1 MITHVVKRDGSVQA
15 FDKSK
20 LDHWAEWASE
30 KLSIDWQ
37 AIADKAYLKCNDYCK
52 TSDLQ
57 QAMIDACV
65 VDNASTAH
73 QRMAGRL
80 YIGDVY
86 HRLFGNEWNIPTV
99 RQQHDKLVKLGKI
112 KELRFSAKAWAEF
125 DSFIDHSR
133 DLDLKYSQLVQ
144 LCKKY
149 ALNDAVTGEVYETPQ
164 FLFMRQA
171 LFYGHE
177 LMRACKKDFV
187 SDVKNIYEHLSKE
200 RLCAPTPDHLYVGTI
215 RGTAPSCVVAKSGD
229 SLGSMAA
236 LNQIVWECSAN
247 GSGIGAL
254 MQTRSIGDGIRGS
267 TIEHNGK
274 LEYYRTVMTL
284 ARANQQA
291 GRAGAVT
298 MHYTC
303 LDSEVIEI
311 AALRNPTTVQQ
322 RRLGEMDFSFGSNDY
337 FAEAVRED
345 KEWMLVS
352 LVHAPKLHELLYNPD
367 ITLFEEEYLRV
378 LQDETIPKKMVKA
391 RKIMLAVLT
400 QLVETRQYEHATD
413 ELNRHT
419 PFKDTIYSS
428 NLCVSGDTL
437 ILTEE
442 GNIPIKSVVGTSV
455 NVWNGSEWSS
465 VYVAQTGID
474 ARIIRVELETQG
486 GKYKTYLDCT
496 PYHKWYVDW
505 KCGDENSKGSAG
517 WEGEELELRTVEL
530 DVGDIVASY
539 RLPDGNLIDDLKVV
553 SVKYLAG
560 AHATY
565 CFNEPKR
572 HRGIFNGILT
582 GQCQEIALPTKEY
595 VNVPELYEE
604 RWVASSEKPDDGEI
618 ATCNLM
624 GINVANTYG
633 DDKLYEEVAYYAL
646 LMIGIKILTS
656 KYPFEHMRATSI
668 KRMSAGVSMLS
679 LAHLMAKNGMKYS
692 SLWGKKFIH
701 RVAETHSYF
710 LHKAA
715 LRIGKEFGNAKWTAK
730 TKYPDGWLPIDTRH
744 KGSLVS
750 HQPLKRN
757 WEGLRQE
764 IIANEGLAFS
774 VLETCAPSESSS
786 IAQDATNSI
795 YPIREGVI
803 DKKDGKKK
811 LQYIA
816 PEWESLQ
823 DEYEIAWNVPHNDL
837 VDCYAIVQGFTGQAI
852 SADLYMVHKL
862 ENGKVKVSGKQ
873 LINDWLYRKDAGLK
887 SRYYVNHSTNGVYNQ
902 DSGGAKCSSGGCT
915 L

>member
-1 MITHVVKRDGSVQA
+1 MITHVVKRDGSIQS

-30 KLSIDWQ
+30 KLSIDWK

-57 QAMIDACV
+57 QAMVDACV

-99 RQQHDKLVKLGKI
+99 RQQHEKLVKLGKV
-112 KELRFSAKAWAEF
+112 KELRFSDEDWIKF
-125 DSFIDHSR
+125 DSIINHDR
-133 DLDLKYSQLVQ
+133 DLNLKYSQLVQ

-149 ALNDAVTGEVYETPQ
+149 ALNNAVTGEVYETPQ

-171 LFYGHE
+171 LFYGYE
-177 LMRACKKDFV
+177 LMKAGKEDYV
-187 SDVKNIYEHLSKE
+187 NDVKNIYEHLSKE
-200 RLCAPTPDHLYVGTI
+200 RLCAPTPDHLYVGTP

-254 MQTRSIGDGIRGS
+254 MQTRSTGDGIRGN

-291 GRAGAVT
+291 GRSGAVT

-303 LDSEVIEI
+303 LDPEVMEI

-337 FAEAVRED
+337 FAEAVREN

-352 LVHAPKLHELLYNPD
+352 WAYAPKLHELLYNPD
-367 ITLFEEEYLRV
+367 MALFEEEYLRV
-378 LQDETIPKKMVKA
+378 LGDESIPKNMVKA

-428 NLCVSGDTL
+428 NLCVAGDTL
-437 ILTEE
+437 ILTDKGEV
-442 GNIPIKSVVGTSV
+442 PIKSVAGTYVNIWNGLEWASVLVALTSV
-455 NVWNGSEWSS
+455 S
-465 VYVAQTGID
+465 ADLT
-474 ARIIRVELETQG
+474 RVELATDDG
-486 GKYKTYLDCT
+486 VFKTYLDCT
-496 PYHKWYVDW
+496 EYHKWYINV
-505 KCGDENSKGSAG
+505 
-517 WEGEELELRTVEL
+517 EGEESELRTFDL
-530 DVGDIVASY
+530 RLGDLIYSY
-539 RLPDGNLIDDLKVV
+539 KLPDGREVNNLRVV
-553 SVKYLAG
+553 ALSYFG
-560 AHATY
+560 GYHETY

-595 VNVPELYEE
+595 EH
-604 RWVASSEKPDDGEI
+604 VAAVCESTNLFHGGVFEKTSGEI

-624 GINVANTYG
+624 GINIANTYG

-646 LMIGIKILTS
+646 LMIRIKILTS
-656 KYPFEHMRATSI
+656 KYPFDPMRATSI

-679 LAHLMAKNGMKYS
+679 LAHLMAKNSMKYS

-715 LRIGKEFGNAKWTAK
+715 LRIGKEFGNAKWTNK

-750 HQPLKRN
+750 HQPLKRD
-757 WEGLRQE
+757 WETLRRE
-764 IIANEGLAFS
+764 IVENKGLAFS

-816 PEWESLQ
+816 PEWDSLQ

-852 SADLYMVHKL
+852 STDLYMVHKL

-873 LINDWLYRKDAGLK
+873 LIRDWLYRKDAGLK